1 MSLISNH
8 PPFRVFY
15 VFARTLPINGK
26 DVARPGTLVA
36 REPITRPTDDRI
48 PYVITI
54 VRAENRLCKTLA
66 RIPVI
71 EMIHYR
77 DHTHTPTPTHT
88 QTEYIQLWYNRAL

>member
-1 MSLISNH
+1 MNVYKI
-8 PPFRVFY
+8 
-15 VFARTLPINGK
+15 RTLPINGK

-54 VRAENRLCKTLA
+54 ARAENRLCKILA

-71 EMIHYR
+71 EMIHR
-77 DHTHTPTPTHT
+77 SHT
-88 QTEYIQLWYNRAL
+88 QSMSGHNTIMVL